1 MGKDVEDTMTISARE
16 AARRLGVSYELTL
29 RLIGAGELRSI
40 PVGARRV
47 VPVVALHEFIE
58 TRLAEQPPAKG

>member
-1 MGKDVEDTMTISARE
+1 MTISARE

-58 TRLAEQPPAKG
+58 TRLAEQLPAKG